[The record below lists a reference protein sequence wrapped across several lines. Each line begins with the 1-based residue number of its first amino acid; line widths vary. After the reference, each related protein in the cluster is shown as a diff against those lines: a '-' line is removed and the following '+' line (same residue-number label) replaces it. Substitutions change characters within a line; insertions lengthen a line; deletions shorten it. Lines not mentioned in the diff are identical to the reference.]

1 MVGKQSG
8 NEIKPYLTEDGSTE
22 LLFLHYGLRGPNEIF
37 HTEHAQNKMQT
48 WIYRMAGWF
57 ISFLGLNCLS
67 SLLDIVGKYG
77 MYMKYLIR
85 IITRDLFAY
94 QLHY

>member
-1 MVGKQSG
+1 MIFQVTVVGKQSG

-22 LLFLHYGLRGPNEIF
+22 LLFLHYGLRGQNEIF

-67 SLLDIVGKYG
+67 SLLDIVGTYD
-77 MYMKYLIR
+77 MYMKYPIR
-85 IITRDLFAY
+85 IITR
-94 QLHY
+94 

>member
-1 MVGKQSG
+1 VTVVGKQSG

-22 LLFLHYGLRGPNEIF
+22 LLFLHHGLRGPSEIF

-57 ISFLGLNCLS
+57 IAFLGLTCLGS
-67 SLLDIVGKYG
+67 VLDIIGG
-77 MYMKYLIR
+77 
-85 IITRDLFAY
+85 
-94 QLHY
+94 